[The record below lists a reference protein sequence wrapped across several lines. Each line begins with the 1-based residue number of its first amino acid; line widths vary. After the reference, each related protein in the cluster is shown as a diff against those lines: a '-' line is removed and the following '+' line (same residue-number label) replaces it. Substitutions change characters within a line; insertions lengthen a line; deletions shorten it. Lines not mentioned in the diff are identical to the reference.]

1 MEAFYKSYGSLPG
14 ISGTKISQGWASH
27 AFLRIMLCSMVGR
40 NGVLQA
46 GIDVFDAKIILMVDS
61 KTRSGGNTLKSLS
74 KLFSI
79 FRIITSFYRKS
90 FKQRKNYAAI
100 SVPSYAH
107 IHTHNSKQ
115 SDKEKSQLCSWCK
128 GPGVSRAEIKYSDV
142 VFIFFYLYLD
152 SLVLCDDSLTHQI
165 INNVLLKKKT

>member
-14 ISGTKISQGWASH
+14 ISSTKISQGWASH

-79 FRIITSFYRKS
+79 FRIIHFTGSHLNRERTMLPSQCPPMHISIHTTPSSQIKRKA
-90 FKQRKNYAAI
+90 NYAAGAKALG
-100 SVPSYAH
+100 SAG
-107 IHTHNSKQ
+107 Q
-115 SDKEKSQLCSWCK
+115 
-128 GPGVSRAEIKYSDV
+128 R
-142 VFIFFYLYLD
+142 
-152 SLVLCDDSLTHQI
+152 
-165 INNVLLKKKT
+165 